1 MQSILVYQIKPDPG
15 VFAKSFLP
23 NDVMFISTDKLL
35 PMSRFT
41 NPSAGSGAASGGR
54 SSRGGGGRAMRF
66 VFGIY
71 LLVFGCFSFSASII
85 HMSRYVFF
93 KIFI

>member
-23 NDVMFISTDKLL
+23 NDVMFISSDKLL

-54 SSRGGGGRAMRF
+54 SSRGGGGRAMRL

-71 LLVFGCFSFSASII
+71 LFVFLFLQ
-85 HMSRYVFF
+85 V
-93 KIFI
+93 IFICLFIYLFLIVI